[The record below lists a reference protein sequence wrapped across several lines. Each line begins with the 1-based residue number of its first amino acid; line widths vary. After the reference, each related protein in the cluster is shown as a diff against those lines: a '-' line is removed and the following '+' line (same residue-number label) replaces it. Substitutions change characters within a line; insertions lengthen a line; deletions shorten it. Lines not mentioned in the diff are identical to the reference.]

1 MDKTENND
9 LISFKVNSKSINK
22 NETKKDKIRYYIFDN
37 FKGILIFTVVFAHFL
52 WEYSIQN
59 MNSLSRKIVVFIYLF
74 HMSGFIFIS
83 GFLTSKNSAKISNAS
98 KLLILYYIFNF
109 SFLMIIHFYINTT
122 IQFFYPNYSY
132 WYILSLFYWRIS
144 INFFHRF
151 KFIFIISIIVS
162 LLVGY
167 WDCFTNILS
176 IARTFTYF
184 PLFLTGYK
192 IAKIGKFNKFL
203 KWKKGFIK
211 FIIFSISFIY
221 FLFLFIKYINSKRI
235 SIDTLLM
242 QSYNKNNTIKER
254 IIMIIIS
261 FIMILFFLLLLPNIK
276 IPIINKWGKNS
287 LYIYLFHRI
296 FTIIAQKQLFYQ
308 KKYSNHIIEYSILF
322 SLIIL
327 FIFGSNFI
335 NKSCNFLF
343 NSIHKNLLEFN
354 TKGKIIGFIFCLS
367 FISLLSINPIKIYL
381 NQIKSLQ
388 KSIHKITTSF
398 LKDQGDHMAKQNIR
412 NLLDNSIRISYIGD
426 LILLKDQVIF
436 AKNNI
441 SGKYEFDDLF
451 KYTSKHFLESDLTIG
466 VYEGPSAGNNTS
478 YSTSNYGDG
487 IPLYLNFP
495 DEFAESVKKAGINLV
510 TTANNHLLDKN
521 IQGAMRTLDLL
532 DKYNIVHVGSY
543 RNQEE
548 KDKIFIMDV
557 KGIKIGILAYTSIIN
572 NYKMDTIYT
581 KYKYLTG
588 IIPEE
593 KNNIYYKEIYE
604 EIKNDFIKVKKKS
617 PDIIIVLAHMGTE
630 FLHYANEFQNKWNKI
645 FTDLGAD
652 IILGDHSHSLQPLQY
667 IGNTFIVNSP
677 GNFVNSYIKNDGDST
692 AIIDIYINKQTKKV
706 IGSSAIPMY
715 TKEIRKNYFSAI
727 PIYDL
732 IKYNLIPL
740 NENERKRVEK
750 IQLMS
755 TKVLVG
761 EKIGINEIR
770 KKYYFINNTYED
782 FDKSR
787 NYLCDILK
795 KYSETI
801 IYRYIDTSNSI
812 TFIGDSITEGT
823 KNGFHPWYE
832 PIFKC
837 FKNKKVINISK
848 GSYTTK
854 LILKYYKNEII
865 KSKTDLYIIAIGI
878 NDIRYRKESICAM
891 NSENYIQ
898 QINEIVNLAKNK
910 NSKFIFIAPW
920 FSTSYDIISEIK
932 HEDKL
937 KLIKEYSLAI
947 ENYSKINNH
956 IFINPNEYLEKII
969 INNTER
975 YMVDFIHPNSN
986 EGIELYSESVFASSK
1001 KNFIL

>member
-1 MDKTENND
+1 M
-9 LISFKVNSKSINK
+9 
-22 NETKKDKIRYYIFDN
+22 
-37 FKGILIFTVVFAHFL
+37 
-52 WEYSIQN
+52 
-59 MNSLSRKIVVFIYLF
+59 
-74 HMSGFIFIS
+74 
-83 GFLTSKNSAKISNAS
+83 
-98 KLLILYYIFNF
+98 
-109 SFLMIIHFYINTT
+109 
-122 IQFFYPNYSY
+122 
-132 WYILSLFYWRIS
+132 
-144 INFFHRF
+144 
-151 KFIFIISIIVS
+151 
-162 LLVGY
+162 
-167 WDCFTNILS
+167 
-176 IARTFTYF
+176 
-184 PLFLTGYK
+184 
-192 IAKIGKFNKFL
+192 
-203 KWKKGFIK
+203 
-211 FIIFSISFIY
+211 
-221 FLFLFIKYINSKRI
+221 
-235 SIDTLLM
+235 
-242 QSYNKNNTIKER
+242 
-254 IIMIIIS
+254 
-261 FIMILFFLLLLPNIK
+261 
-276 IPIINKWGKNS
+276 
-287 LYIYLFHRI
+287 
-296 FTIIAQKQLFYQ
+296 
-308 KKYSNHIIEYSILF
+308 
-322 SLIIL
+322 
-327 FIFGSNFI
+327 
-335 NKSCNFLF
+335 
-343 NSIHKNLLEFN
+343 
-354 TKGKIIGFIFCLS
+354 
-367 FISLLSINPIKIYL
+367 
-381 NQIKSLQ
+381 
-388 KSIHKITTSF
+388 
-398 LKDQGDHMAKQNIR
+398 
-412 NLLDNSIRISYIGD
+412 
-426 LILLKDQVIF
+426 
-436 AKNNI
+436 
-441 SGKYEFDDLF
+441 
-451 KYTSKHFLESDLTIG
+451 
-466 VYEGPSAGNNTS
+466 
-478 YSTSNYGDG
+478 
-487 IPLYLNFP
+487 
-495 DEFAESVKKAGINLV
+495 
-510 TTANNHLLDKN
+510 
-521 IQGAMRTLDLL
+521 
-532 DKYNIVHVGSY
+532 
-543 RNQEE
+543 
-548 KDKIFIMDV
+548 
-557 KGIKIGILAYTSIIN
+557 
-572 NYKMDTIYT
+572 
-581 KYKYLTG
+581 
-588 IIPEE
+588 
-593 KNNIYYKEIYE
+593 
-604 EIKNDFIKVKKKS
+604 KKKS

-727 PIYDL
+727 PIYDI
-732 IKYNLIPL
+732 IKYNLTTL

-787 NYLCDILK
+787 NYLCDILN

-986 EGIELYSESVFASSK
+986 EGIELYSESVFANSK